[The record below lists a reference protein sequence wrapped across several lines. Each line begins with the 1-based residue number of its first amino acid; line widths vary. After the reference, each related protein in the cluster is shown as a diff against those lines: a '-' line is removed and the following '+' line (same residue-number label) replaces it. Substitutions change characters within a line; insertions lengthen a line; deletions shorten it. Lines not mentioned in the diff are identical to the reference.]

1 MSSKYKPSMLTT
13 SIRRRK
19 PITSSDIIT
28 VKGRHL
34 LLHDNERF
42 FIKGIGFPTPP
53 PSQTKHYYSNDTT
66 SFNNNNTQQDERYLS
81 GWNAVLDQLA
91 TETDI
96 NTVRLYVM
104 DCRYDYTSFI
114 QHAAELGIIVVNGK
128 IVSDWRYAIHRTIR
142 HRKAKHV

>member
-1 MSSKYKPSMLTT
+1 MLTT
-13 SIRRRK
+13 TRRRK

-34 LLHDNERF
+34 LVHDHERF

-66 SFNNNNTQQDERYLS
+66 SFNNNNTQHTEHEYNLS

-104 DCRYDYTSFI
+104 DCRYDYTTFI
-114 QHAAELGIIVVNGK
+114 DHAATLGIYVMIPLTTIMGPGVLSRDK
-128 IVSDWRYAIHRTIR
+128 IA
-142 HRKAKHV
+142 

>member
-1 MSSKYKPSMLTT
+1 MSMTSSNSKPSMLTT
-13 SIRRRK
+13 RGRRK

-34 LLHDNERF
+34 LLHDHERF

-66 SFNNNNTQQDERYLS
+66 TFNNTQHTEDEYYLS

-114 QHAAELGIIVVNGK
+114 QHAAELGIYVMIPLTTIMGPGVLSRDK
-128 IVSDWRYAIHRTIR
+128 IA
-142 HRKAKHV
+142 

>member
-1 MSSKYKPSMLTT
+1 MTSSNKSKPSMLTT
-13 SIRRRK
+13 TRRK

-53 PSQTKHYYSNDTT
+53 PSQTKHYYSNDT
-66 SFNNNNTQQDERYLS
+66 SLNNNTQQDERYLS

-104 DCRYDYTSFI
+104 DCQNDYTSFI
-114 QHAAELGIIVVNGK
+114 QHAAELGIYVMIPLTTIMGPGVLSRDK
-128 IVSDWRYAIHRTIR
+128 IA
-142 HRKAKHV
+142 